1 MSITPIEAAIS
12 GEDACIYAY
21 GVIGSQVRGAAT
33 ERARKALAEHRAWR
47 DRLQSQ
53 APVIVAANIA
63 YDFPFPV
70 KDAASAKLLAVF
82 VENRMVGQY
91 ADLAASTAGTAR
103 EDAVTAA
110 MECATRAIAWGGIT
124 QSFPQ
129 A

>member
-1 MSITPIEAAIS
+1 MSLTPIEAAIS

-21 GVIGSQVRGAAT
+21 GVIGSQVRGT
-33 ERARKALAEHRAWR
+33 TTDRARKALADHRAWR

-53 APVIVAANIA
+53 APVIVAASIA

-70 KDAASAKLLAVF
+70 EDAASAKLLAVF
-82 VENRMVGQY
+82 VENRMVGLY
-91 ADLAASTAGTAR
+91 ADLAASVSGQAR

-110 MECATRAIAWGGIT
+110 MECATRAITWGGLP

-129 A
+129 G

>member
-1 MSITPIEAAIS
+1 MSITPIEAAIA

-21 GVIGSQVRGAAT
+21 GVIGSQLRGAAKA
-33 ERARKALAEHRAWR
+33 RARKALVDHRAWR

-53 APVIVAANIA
+53 APVIVAASIA

-70 KDAASAKLLAVF
+70 EDAESAKRLAVF

-91 ADLAASTAGTAR
+91 ADLAASTAGSAR

-110 MECATRAIAWGGIT
+110 MECATRAFAWGGMT
-124 QSFPQ
+124 QAFPQ

>member
-33 ERARKALAEHRAWR
+33 ERARKALADHRAWR
-47 DRLQSQ
+47 DRLQSRT
-53 APVIVAANIA
+53 PVIVAASIA

-70 KDAASAKLLAVF
+70 EDAASAKLLAVL
-82 VENRMVGQY
+82 VENRMVCQY

-103 EDAVTAA
+103 EDAVSAA

-124 QSFPQ
+124 MAFPQ

>member
-1 MSITPIEAAIS
+1 MSLTPIEAAIA

-33 ERARKALAEHRAWR
+33 ERARKALLDHRAWR

-53 APVIVAANIA
+53 APVIVAASIA

-70 KDAASAKLLAVF
+70 EDAASAKLLAVL
-82 VENRMVGQY
+82 VENRMVAQY
-91 ADLAASTAGTAR
+91 ADLAAATAGTAR

-124 QSFPQ
+124 MAFPQ

>member
-33 ERARKALAEHRAWR
+33 ERARKALADHRAWR

-53 APVIVAANIA
+53 APVIVAASIA

-70 KDAASAKLLAVF
+70 EDAASAKLLARTWVIF
-82 VENRMVGQY
+82 FPVKSALPSLRPQP
-91 ADLAASTAGTAR
+91 STPHSPQ
-103 EDAVTAA
+103 
-110 MECATRAIAWGGIT
+110 GGHT
-124 QSFPQ
+124 TL
-129 A
+129 